1 MPPDHPCLASATPV
15 HDCACFFRIA
25 LDESSSPSP
34 SPPPTT
40 PPSSLRG
47 EEAPGASQ
55 STDDD
60 DDDDDGD
67 DDSDDDDAPTR
78 GQASEGGGG
87 ADADAPPPPPGAHAL
102 RLDAAGLRQIRSSQ
116 QPAVVRFDRA
126 GCAGCADLAPF
137 WEQHVAASLPPGS
150 AWWADCD

>member
-1 MPPDHPCLASATPV
+1 M

-34 SPPPTT
+34 PPPPTT

-60 DDDDDGD
+60 DDDDG

-87 ADADAPPPPPGAHAL
+87 ADADAPPPPPPGAHAL

-126 GCAGCADLAPF
+126 GCAGCANLALF

>member
-1 MPPDHPCLASATPV
+1 MTPPPP
-15 HDCACFFRIA
+15 
-25 LDESSSPSP
+25 PP
-34 SPPPTT
+34 PPPTPTPT
-40 PPSSLRG
+40 PPSSPRG
-47 EEAPGASQ
+47 EEAPDASH
-55 STDDD
+55 STTAAAAAADDD
-60 DDDDDGD
+60 DDVD
-67 DDSDDDDAPTR
+67 DDDDA
-78 GQASEGGGG
+78 
-87 ADADAPPPPPGAHAL
+87 ADDDHHHHHHALPPPPGAHAL

>member
-1 MPPDHPCLASATPV
+1 MPTPTPTPTPTP
-15 HDCACFFRIA
+15 
-25 LDESSSPSP
+25 SSSP
-34 SPPPTT
+34 
-40 PPSSLRG
+40 RG
-47 EEAPGASQ
+47 EEAAGAFQ
-55 STDDD
+55 STAAAAATAAADDD
-60 DDDDDGD
+60 DE
-67 DDSDDDDAPTR
+67 DDDAL
-78 GQASEGGGG
+78 
-87 ADADAPPPPPGAHAL
+87 PPPPGAHAL